1 MTNSEKK
8 TENRVQWAVIAA
20 AGESEMRVILTWT
33 LGATLQCRG
42 EAAGETT
49 TSSLQFQWGFQWDG
63 TREAW
68 GIK

>member
-1 MTNSEKK
+1 MTNSVKK
-8 TENRVQWAVIAA
+8 TENSVQWAVIVA
-20 AGESEMRVILTWT
+20 AGESERRVILTLT

-49 TSSLQFQWGFQWDG
+49 ASSLQFQWGFQWDG